1 MRIGIPRETKAGET
15 LVAAT
20 AKTAAE
26 LAKLGYDVLVESG
39 AGARAD
45 QPDETYT
52 EAGVSIGSAE
62 DVWHSDVVV
71 KVNAPTESEIG
82 RLLEGATI
90 VSMLAPARSPELIER
105 LQDAKVTALAMDAV
119 PRISRA
125 QSMDVL
131 SSMANVAGYRAV
143 VEAAHAYGRQ
153 FTGQVTAAGKVPPAR
168 VFVVGA
174 GVAGLAA
181 IGAANSMGAVVRA
194 FDVRP
199 EVAEQ
204 VESMGAQFVSVDMES
219 EVSSDGYAKEMTE
232 EQQAATAAMYDEEAR
247 AADIVITTALIPG
260 RPAPKLIS
268 AETIAGMR
276 TGSVIVDMA
285 AANGGNC
292 DGTVADDVVHTDNQ
306 VTIIGYTDL
315 ASRLAA
321 QTSQLYGTNIVN
333 LFKLLTPEK
342 DGQLTLDFDDVI
354 QRGVTVTL
362 DGESMWPP
370 PPVEVSAAPKATTT
384 QVMPAEEAPK
394 KPVDPRRKWY
404 AAGLGAALF
413 WLLGTL
419 SNPHFVTYFTVFALA
434 VFVGYYVIS
443 NVAHALHTPLMS
455 ETNAISGIILV
466 GGLLQVG
473 NDNLGISLLA
483 TLAVLVASIN
493 IFGGFLVTLRMLEM
507 FRKD

>member
-1 MRIGIPRETKAGET
+1 
-15 LVAAT
+15 
-20 AKTAAE
+20 
-26 LAKLGYDVLVESG
+26 
-39 AGARAD
+39 
-45 QPDETYT
+45 
-52 EAGVSIGSAE
+52 
-62 DVWHSDVVV
+62 
-71 KVNAPTESEIG
+71 
-82 RLLEGATI
+82 
-90 VSMLAPARSPELIER
+90 
-105 LQDAKVTALAMDAV
+105 
-119 PRISRA
+119 
-125 QSMDVL
+125 
-131 SSMANVAGYRAV
+131 
-143 VEAAHAYGRQ
+143 
-153 FTGQVTAAGKVPPAR
+153 
-168 VFVVGA
+168 
-174 GVAGLAA
+174 
-181 IGAANSMGAVVRA
+181 MGAVVRA

-260 RPAPKLIS
+260 RPAPKLLT
-268 AETIAGMR
+268 AETIAAMR
-276 TGSVIVDMA
+276 NGSVIVDMA

-292 DGTVADDVVHTDNQ
+292 EGTVADEVVHTDNQ

-333 LFKLLTPEK
+333 LLKLLTPEK

-370 PPVEVSAAPKATTT
+370 PPVEVSAAPKATST
-384 QVMPAEEAPK
+384 QVLPAEEAPK

-404 AAGLGAALF
+404 AAGLGAVLF

-419 SNPHFVTYFTVFALA
+419 SNPQFVGYFTVFALA